1 MWMIAVCA
9 LDLGRRDPWPESHVI
24 EDPVLTCSSHAFL
37 HGAEN
42 LACQGDMARTSILPS
57 EY

>member
-1 MWMIAVCA
+1 MWMAAVYA
-9 LDLGRRDPWPESHVI
+9 LDLDRRDPWPESHAT
-24 EDPVLTCSSHAFL
+24 EDPVLTCPSHAFF
-37 HGAEN
+37 HGAQN